1 MNTNKEMN
9 NLKIGDRVRVV
20 FVPSLFKSRDYEIKI
35 GTKGI
40 VKHLRKT
47 DVGVEFDEYINGH
60 DGWWGGKY
68 GYCWYIPYERLEK
81 IEETDTAEETKEE
94 VEEMEKDVN
103 TEGKS
108 ETIKQKVL
116 EVLRKEIGVEP
127 DEKFDVYQ
135 NGVKQWTCKFKGGE
149 FCQKVNYELC
159 KSDVWIDLIWNFSS
173 YTFKRKP
180 FIPEQGEDYFFLTVS
195 RDENISLKRGRKTWT
210 DDGVDYGM
218 LALGN
223 VFRSE
228 KEAFASKDKLLE
240 KLEKLRK
247 GEV

>member
-1 MNTNKEMN
+1 MN
-9 NLKIGDRVRVV
+9 NLKIGDRVRVITV
-20 FVPSLFKSRDYEIKI
+20 STLSPLEIIGIKI
-35 GTKGI
+35 GMTGT
-40 VKHLRKT
+40 VKDL
-47 DVGVEFDEYINGH
+47 DEVCAGVEFDDNVGGH
-60 DGWWGGKY
+60 RGRWKGKQGHCFY
-68 GYCWYIPYERLEK
+68 VLYEELEK

-108 ETIKQKVL
+108 ETIKQKVF

-127 DEKFDVYQ
+127 DEEFDVYQ

-159 KSDVWIDLIWNFSS
+159 KSDVWVDLIWNFSS

-180 FIPEQGEDYFFLTVS
+180 FVPEYEEDYFFLS
-195 RDENISLKRGRKTWT
+195 WKYDENNNIEFSVLHNIWV
-210 DDGVDYGM
+210 DDIVDYGT

-223 VFRSE
+223 VFRSKE
-228 KEAFASKDKLLE
+228 EAFGNKNKLAE